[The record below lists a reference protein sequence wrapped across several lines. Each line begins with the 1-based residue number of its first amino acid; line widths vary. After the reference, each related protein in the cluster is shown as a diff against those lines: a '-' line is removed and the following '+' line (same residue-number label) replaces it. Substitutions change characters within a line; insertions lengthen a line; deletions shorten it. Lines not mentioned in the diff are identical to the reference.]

1 MLTHLSAFDAGL
13 WLVIAACQILLAIIV
28 HRTTMERHYPA
39 FSLFVYFAALKTVAL
54 LSISSRYA
62 LLFAGVYYAVSL
74 MASVLMALVVGEIYY
89 KVFGPRLALPEG
101 TPRSVALWLAA
112 AVTCCVILAVV
123 LRPTHGGP
131 YTTILGA
138 IQAALVSG
146 LSVSMWILA
155 GYSRWLGI
163 SWRPHVA
170 GIAVGIVLSLSIH
183 TITLFV
189 GGLSSR
195 PTAELARRV
204 GQLAYLLSL
213 AWWGWALWEKEP
225 VPEKATPEMVRAVL
239 SGHQETMEAANQ
251 MLEELRS

>member
-112 AVTCCVILAVV
+112 AVSLWGIITVGLWA
-123 LRPTHGGP
+123 THVGP
-131 YTTILGA
+131 HTNPLG
-138 IQAALVSG
+138 
-146 LSVSMWILA
+146 
-155 GYSRWLGI
+155 GI
-163 SWRPHVA
+163 S
-170 GIAVGIVLSLSIH
+170 
-183 TITLFV
+183 
-189 GGLSSR
+189 GGL
-195 PTAELARRV
+195 
-204 GQLAYLLSL
+204 
-213 AWWGWALWEKEP
+213 
-225 VPEKATPEMVRAVL
+225 
-239 SGHQETMEAANQ
+239 
-251 MLEELRS
+251 